1 MLVQEAL
8 CILVHL
14 FEVDDEALDREALL
28 KELCQRVKLALSHI
42 VWDHQLDRSV
52 AQRCDKL
59 LEVLLE
65 HLQLELARIAHTSIL
80 FLQNLLHL
88 LVDARHVLRQ
98 CHLERSHL
106 HVGVLA
112 LLSAAKLRNQIGPHL
127 EGLLGDL
134 RQSLT
139 RFTLVE
145 ALRSI
150 SCPGAVSQT
159 STIAIVKRILD
170 ELIRVDE
177 LLHVVLVE
185 AGQEL
190 KVDLREVELLQRVL
204 EVGDGELLPAA
215 RLNVDRVHREATLKV
230 VLLSQA
236 LLDVDLEVENGLRM
250 RLDILGDDVRVE
262 GPRPLSVDLRPEGAE
277 LRLSADFRTEL

>member
-1 MLVQEAL
+1 M

-59 LEVLLE
+59 LKVLLE
-65 HLQLELARIAHTSIL
+65 HLQLELARIAHASIL
-80 FLQNLLHL
+80 LLQDLLHL

-98 CHLERSHL
+98 RHLERSHL

-139 RFTLVE
+139 RLSLVE
-145 ALRSI
+145 ALRAI
-150 SCPGAVSQT
+150 SCPRAVSQT

-215 RLNVDRVHREATLKV
+215 RLNVDRVHREATFEV

-236 LLDVDLEVENGLRM
+236 LLDVDLEVENGLRV

-262 GPRPLSVDLRPEGAE
+262 GSRPLSVDLRPECTE
-277 LRLSADFRTEL
+277 LRLSADFWTEL

>member
-1 MLVQEAL
+1 M
-8 CILVHL
+8 
-14 FEVDDEALDREALL
+14 
-28 KELCQRVKLALSHI
+28 
-42 VWDHQLDRSV
+42 
-52 AQRCDKL
+52 
-59 LEVLLE
+59 
-65 HLQLELARIAHTSIL
+65 
-80 FLQNLLHL
+80 
-88 LVDARHVLRQ
+88 VDARHVLRQ
-98 CHLERSHL
+98 RHLERSHL

-139 RFTLVE
+139 RLSLVE
-145 ALRSI
+145 ALRAI
-150 SCPGAVSQT
+150 SCPRAVSQT

-177 LLHVVLVE
+177 LLHVVLIE

-250 RLDILGDDVRVE
+250 RLDILGNDVRVE

-277 LRLSADFRTEL
+277 LRLSADFGTEL